1 MANGVVIRELRV
13 GNLNMLG
20 NTETL
25 TGIYKQQVDSA
36 YLNSNGLSDDQ
47 QGDKNHHGGPEKA
60 LHHFASEHYPR
71 LRKALPEPAAEYC
84 QPGAFGENLVTSGFT
99 EADVCVGDIFALG
112 EAVVQISQP
121 RQPCWRLNLRF
132 GIPDMSQRLQNTLR
146 TGWYYRVLQPGFVH
160 RGDILTLQQ
169 RPNPEW
175 PLSRVLSILYDTTLE
190 QAALAGMAGLEQLSP
205 RLRQIAKQRL
215 GTHEVESWEGR
226 LFGPNAPSGP
236 QKQGNVTDP

>member
-71 LRKALPEPAAEYC
+71 LRRALPEPAAEYC

-99 EADVCVGDIFALG
+99 EADVCVGDIFVLG

-146 TGWYYRVLQPGFVH
+146 TGWYYRVLQPGLI
-160 RGDILTLQQ
+160 RKDDILQLME
-169 RPNPEW
+169 RPHEDW
-175 PLSRVLSILYDTTLE
+175 PLSRVLHLLYENTLDLNALGLMASINE
-190 QAALAGMAGLEQLSP
+190 LSP
-205 RLRQIAKQRL
+205 NLKLLAKKRLESQQ
-215 GTHEVESWEGR
+215 VEDWGRR
-226 LFGPNAPSGP
+226 LFGQP
-236 QKQGNVTDP
+236 